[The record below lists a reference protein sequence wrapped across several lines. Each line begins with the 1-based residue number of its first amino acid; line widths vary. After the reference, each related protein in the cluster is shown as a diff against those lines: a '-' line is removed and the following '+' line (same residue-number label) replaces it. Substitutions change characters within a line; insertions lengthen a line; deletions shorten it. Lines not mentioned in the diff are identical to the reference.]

1 MRSGEPR
8 IVEVDLNDEVLGA
21 GMPCGGSM
29 EVFVEPVLPAT
40 RLFLFGDDE
49 VANRLAEWSASC
61 GFDVLRNPTVPP
73 ESEDLIVSRPTSVAG
88 AEIAD
93 NHPGVVR
100 EGLPISA
107 GTPAEE
113 AVSLAAG
120 LLIARQRSSG
130 EPLWRAKEMPVDVQ
144 PLASRVASP
153 HPKLV
158 LVGHNRMT
166 ESLAELAV
174 ALDWH
179 VTVNSPGIFSGEYPH
194 SVCRVLDDEAYEL
207 DEVTPGSDVVI
218 ATQHKGDHRV
228 LRSVLGRSP
237 AYVGLIASRRRAG
250 LIVEF
255 LQREGLLRSAR
266 ACLHTPCGLDLG
278 ARAPFEIALS
288 IVSEIIAHRNA

>member
-1 MRSGEPR
+1 MLKSISTTKCSVPGCPVAAAWKCLWNQFCQPR
-8 IVEVDLNDEVLGA
+8 DCFSLATTKWPTDWRNGR
-21 GMPCGGSM
+21 
-29 EVFVEPVLPAT
+29 PAVGLTSCET
-40 RLFLFGDDE
+40 RP
-49 VANRLAEWSASC
+49 S
-61 GFDVLRNPTVPP
+61 PP